1 MLNITQIPSSR
12 VPITEDK
19 NALISREWYRFL
31 YNLFILNGAGGAPTY
46 TNPPTTVVVSS
57 GSPFLYTNVAT
68 YTVDVMVSGGG
79 VSKLEFSRDGVV
91 FYDTGSYYGM
101 FTLSPSD
108 MLRVTYTQA
117 PILTLIPR

>member
-12 VPITEDK
+12 VPITEDG

-31 YNLFILNGAGGAPTY
+31 YNLFILNGAGGGPTY
-46 TNPPTTVVVSS
+46 TNPPTPVVAS
-57 GSPFLYTNVAT
+57 GSPFLYTNVDT

>member
-1 MLNITQIPSSR
+1 MLDITQIPSSR
-12 VPITEDK
+12 VPITEDGK
-19 NALISREWYRFL
+19 ALISREWYRFL
-31 YNLFILNGAGGAPTY
+31 FNLFTLNGSGGAATY
-46 TNPPTTVVVSS
+46 MNPAIPVIAIE
-57 GSPFLYTNVAT
+57 SPVLYTNANT
-68 YTVDVMVSGGG
+68 YTVDIMVSGGG
-79 VSKLEFSRDGVV
+79 VSKLEFSRDGTT

>member
-12 VPITEDK
+12 VPITEDGQ
-19 NALISREWYRFL
+19 ALISREWYRFL
-31 YNLFILNGAGGAPTY
+31 YNLFILNGAGGAATY
-46 TNPPTTVVVSS
+46 ANPPTPVVAS
-57 GSPFLYTNVAT
+57 GSPFLYTNADT
-68 YTVDVMVSGGG
+68 YTVDLMVSGGG

-108 MLRVTYTQA
+108 MLRVTYTQT

>member
-12 VPITEDK
+12 VPITEDGSM
-19 NALISREWYRFL
+19 LISREWYRFL
-31 YNLFILNGAGGAPTY
+31 YNLFFLNGSGGPPTY
-46 TNPPTTVVVSS
+46 ANPAIPVIATE
-57 GSPFLYTNVAT
+57 SPFRYINPNT
-68 YTVDVMVSGGG
+68 YAVDLMVSGGG
-79 VSKLEFSRDGVV
+79 VSKLEFSRDGTTY
-91 FYDTGSYYGM
+91 YDTGSYYGM

>member
-12 VPITEDK
+12 VPITEDGA
-19 NALISREWYRFL
+19 ALISREWYRFL
-31 YNLFILNGAGGAPTY
+31 YNLFVSNGSGGAPTY
-46 TNPPTTVVVSS
+46 TNPSTPVVAST
-57 GSPFLYTNVAT
+57 SPFLYTNTET
-68 YTVDVMVSGGG
+68 YTVDLMISGGG
-79 VSKLEFSRDGVV
+79 VSQLEFSRDGVI

>member
-12 VPITEDK
+12 VPITEDG

-31 YNLFILNGAGGAPTY
+31 YNLFILNGAGGGPTY
-46 TNPPTTVVVSS
+46 TNPPTPVVAS
-57 GSPFLYTNVAT
+57 GSPFLYTNADT
-68 YTVDVMVSGGG
+68 YTVDLMVSGGG

>member
-1 MLNITQIPSSR
+1 M
-12 VPITEDK
+12 
-19 NALISREWYRFL
+19 
-31 YNLFILNGAGGAPTY
+31 YNLFVLNGSGGGPAYANTTAPIVAT
-46 TNPPTTVVVSS
+46 
-57 GSPFLYTNVAT
+57 GSPFLYTNVDT

-79 VSKLEFSRDGVV
+79 VSKLEFSRDGTT

>member
-12 VPITEDK
+12 VPITEDGA
-19 NALISREWYRFL
+19 ALISREWYRFL
-31 YNLFILNGAGGAPTY
+31 YNMFVLNGSGGAPTY
-46 TNPPTTVVVSS
+46 TNPSTPVVASA
-57 GSPFLYTNVAT
+57 SPFLYTNTET
-68 YTVDVMVSGGG
+68 YTVDLMISGGG
-79 VSKLEFSRDGVV
+79 VSQLEFSRDGITY
-91 FYDTGSYYGM
+91 YDTGSYYGM